1 MTKKWYN
8 QMVDNVLVTASA
20 TASSAG
26 HLSTFQDRARY
37 ADQKAMNPAPMAWI
51 FAY

>member
-1 MTKKWYN
+1 MMYN
-8 QMVDNVLVTASA
+8 LIIVEHVLATLSA
-20 TASSAG
+20 TASSTG
-26 HLSTFQDRARY
+26 YLSTFQDRARY